1 MNKLSP
7 RILSLQ
13 GKELIMNTLI
23 LSKTSPLSNIF
34 PIDTKTSLRIQ
45 QNIFQYIWNNKQ
57 EPMARKTIFLNKKLG
72 GLNLLEPQAH
82 NFAMRIKHLLQ
93 LNKNKSSL
101 WKNIATYWLAI
112 DLHNYSQDF
121 KFLMDN
127 DRIKTTNNKKTLLR
141 YN

>member
-1 MNKLSP
+1 
-7 RILSLQ
+7 
-13 GKELIMNTLI
+13 
-23 LSKTSPLSNIF
+23 
-34 PIDTKTSLRIQ
+34 
-45 QNIFQYIWNNKQ
+45 
-57 EPMARKTIFLNKKLG
+57 MARKTIFLNKKLG

-82 NFAMRIKHLLQ
+82 NFAMRIKPLLQ